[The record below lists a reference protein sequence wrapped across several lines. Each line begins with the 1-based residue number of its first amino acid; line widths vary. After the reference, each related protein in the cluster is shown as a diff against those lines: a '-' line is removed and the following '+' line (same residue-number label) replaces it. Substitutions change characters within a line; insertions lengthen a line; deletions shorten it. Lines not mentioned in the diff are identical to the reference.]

1 VTGDPTKLTVIGATD
16 LERRLLE
23 AAAGEQPPPELTA
36 RMRLG
41 LGLAPFAPPPPA
53 APSAASSAAAP
64 VAAAKTGAAGWVAA
78 GLVAAAVT
86 GGVFLSRAQT
96 PAPAPPAAAIAPA
109 RPIAAPVA
117 PPDEAAPVASAAP
130 HVERAA
136 VRVHHHTAAPAPA
149 RPGMRSEIALVDAAR
164 TAVKSGDPERALA
177 LLHRYDTT
185 FRVGAFRPE
194 VAALRIEALAADGQ
208 TDLARARA
216 RDFIAAHPESPLS
229 ARLAPI
235 AGAR

>member
-86 GGVFLSRAQT
+86 GGVVLSRLQA
-96 PAPAPPAAAIAPA
+96 PAPAPRAAALAPA
-109 RPIAAPVA
+109 RAIAAPVEPA
-117 PPDEAAPVASAAP
+117 DEAAPPARAVP
-130 HVERAA
+130 HAERAG
-136 VRVHHHTAAPAPA
+136 RVHHHAAPPAPA
-149 RPGMRSEIALVDAAR
+149 GPGVRGQIALVDAAR

-177 LLHRYDTT
+177 LLRRYDTT
-185 FRVGAFRPE
+185 FPAGAFRPE

-229 ARLAPI
+229 ARLARI
-235 AGAR
+235 AAGP

>member
-1 VTGDPTKLTVIGATD
+1 VTGDPTKLTVVGATD
-16 LERRLLE
+16 LERRLLD
-23 AAAGEQPPPELTA
+23 AAAGEQPPAELSA

-53 APSAASSAAAP
+53 APSTASSAAAP

-86 GGVFLSRAQT
+86 GGVVLSRFQT
-96 PAPAPPAAAIAPA
+96 PVPAPRTAALA
-109 RPIAAPVA
+109 IAAPVA
-117 PPDEAAPVASAAP
+117 PADEAAPVVHAAP
-130 HVERAA
+130 HAERAG
-136 VRVHHHTAAPAPA
+136 RVHHRAAAPTPA
-149 RPGMRSEIALVDAAR
+149 GPGMRGEIALVDAAR

-185 FRVGAFRPE
+185 FPAGAFRPE
-194 VAALRIEALAADGQ
+194 VAALCIEAFAADGQ

-229 ARLAPI
+229 ARLARI
-235 AGAR
+235 AGVR